1 MGWRQKKPV
10 TNNNDSG
17 ILLENNNSLMMEP
30 MQEFAPKNYQAIEPL
45 ANAMIL
51 QKSIKINLT
60 NTVANDRR
68 RIIDFLCGISYVVG
82 FVVDKTDNNV
92 YEFKLE
98 N

>member
-1 MGWRQKKPV
+1 MGWRQKKQV
-10 TNNNDSG
+10 TNNNGSG
-17 ILLENNNSLMMEP
+17 ILLENNNSFIEP

-60 NTVANDRR
+60 NTVATDRR